1 MTIFEIVGKD
11 KEELEEISKNKELY
25 YLSYPIK
32 KRSGK
37 SRWLDAPQEEL
48 KDFQEAFL
56 HKFLYKFKP
65 HPAAVGFVTKK
76 HVADGAKKHLDNNVL
91 LTIDVLNFFGSI
103 HEQKVI
109 KLISFLFST
118 YVNRDHSFVFDQ
130 KDVPLIA
137 SLLTFKGSL
146 PQGAP
151 SSPALSNLYC
161 LRLDKN
167 LTNFAKKNGLTYTRY
182 ADDSAFSHK
191 NKTEDIGRFIPDIEK
206 FFNAE
211 SMGLNKKKTK
221 VRRPHKRM
229 VVTGV
234 VINDKLGI
242 PKWKSKNFRAK
253 LHNLI
258 RDKKPITQEEYQKMR
273 GYAEWIRTLNP
284 LKGRKFIEQL
294 GKVTL
299 LS

>member
-1 MTIFEIVGKD
+1 MVEKD
-11 KEELEEISKNKELY
+11 REELKDIDKNKELY

-32 KRSGK
+32 KRNGN
-37 SRWLDAPQEEL
+37 SRWLDAPQGEL

-56 HKFLYKFKP
+56 YKFLYKFKP

-76 HVADGAKKHLDNNVL
+76 HVSDGAKKHLKNNVL

-103 HEQKVI
+103 HELRVI
-109 KLISFLFST
+109 KLISFLFSA
-118 YVNRDHSFVFDQ
+118 YVKRDPSFVFR
-130 KDVPLIA
+130 KDDIPLIA
-137 SLLTFKGSL
+137 SLLTFKGSI

-167 LTNFAKKNGLTYTRY
+167 LTNFAENHNLVYTRY

-191 NKTEDIGRFIPDIEK
+191 NRTEDIGKLIPEIEM

-211 SMGLNKKKTK
+211 ALVLNKKKTK

-258 RDKKPITQEEYQKMR
+258 RDNKSVTLEEYQKMR
-273 GYAEWIRTLNP
+273 GYAEWIRTLDP
-284 LKGRKFIEQL
+284 LKGKKFIKQL
-294 GKVTL
+294 GNVTL
-299 LS
+299 SD